1 MVNLEKYMNYIDDYE
16 PIKHHGRITKAIGLT
31 TESYGPP
38 GSIGELCYIDT
49 PDARIRAEIVGFRD
63 QATVLMPLGEMK
75 EVRPGCQVVASG
87 DVFKV
92 RVG

>member
-1 MVNLEKYMNYIDDYE
+1 MVDLEKYLHYIDDYE
-16 PIKHHGRITKAIGLT
+16 PIKHHGRITKAVGLT

-49 PDARIRAEIVGFRD
+49 PDARIRAEIVGFRE

-75 EVRPGCQVVASG
+75 EVRPGCQVVAI
-87 DVFKV
+87 
-92 RVG
+92 R